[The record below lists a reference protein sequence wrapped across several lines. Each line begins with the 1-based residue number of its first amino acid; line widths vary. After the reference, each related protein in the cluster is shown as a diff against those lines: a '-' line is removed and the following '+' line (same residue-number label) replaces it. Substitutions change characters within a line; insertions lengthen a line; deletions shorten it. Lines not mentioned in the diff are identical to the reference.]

1 MENMMILPGAAG
13 IIALTATIGFVDSIR
28 EVGAESLSRGRITL
42 VNPNAKITPVADDS
56 NQEFRQG
63 GSAYLVEIL
72 RNEKLSKVAIDAITG
87 KVLKSTL
94 ISLHAV

>member
-28 EVGAESLSRGRITL
+28 EIGAENLSRGRITL
-42 VNPNAKITPVADDS
+42 VNPNAKIASKADAP
-56 NQEFRQG
+56 NQEFRLG

-72 RNEKLSKVAIDAITG
+72 RNEKLSKVAVDAVTG
-87 KVLKSTL
+87 KVLKRTS
-94 ISLHAV
+94 ISIHAR